1 MVEYPAHFWDELYS
15 QSPKFRNQFSSY
27 KQYGNTNMQQL
38 LAPHDTS
45 EMMVLKATHAHS
57 SYIENKGEGKF
68 EIRSLPDLVQVAPI
82 NGMVVLDANDDGN
95 LDVAM
100 VGNDYGNEVF
110 SGRYDACTG
119 IVLLGDGRG
128 NFKVTSSLTSGFEV
142 EGDGKALARLN
153 SISGPLLIATQNV
166 DSLRIFKTR
175 NETRETDRSFAP
187 LKSDSWATF
196 SFANGKKT
204 KVEFYYG
211 SGYLS
216 QSTRVIRI
224 PLDVTEMM
232 VYDFA
237 GESRTVDF
245 KGLAFSRP

>member
-1 MVEYPAHFWDELYS
+1 MI
-15 QSPKFRNQFSSY
+15 
-27 KQYGNTNMQQL
+27 
-38 LAPHDTS
+38 
-45 EMMVLKATHAHS
+45 VLKATHSHS
-57 SYIENKGEGKF
+57 SYIENKGSGKF
-68 EIRSLPDLVQVAPI
+68 EIRPLPDLVQVAPI

-110 SGRYDACTG
+110 SGRYDACRG

-128 NFKVTSSLTSGFEV
+128 NFKVTSSVNSGFEV
-142 EGDGKALARLN
+142 EGDGKALSKLN
-153 SISGPLLIATQNV
+153 SITGPLLIATQNT
-166 DSLRIFKTR
+166 DSLRIFRLRKDMR
-175 NETRETDRSFAP
+175 ENERTFTP

-216 QSTRVIRI
+216 QSSRVIRI
-224 PLDVTEMM
+224 PIDVTEMM

-237 GESRTVDF
+237 GKSRTVDF